1 MGYILTDS
9 SDNERNEEP
18 WSTPDHLENVYESG
32 QSEERDEDDRRN
44 SRRII
49 VVEGICGVVGHGF
62 GCLNWVKEK
71 SLLKSKD
78 NIETEGYVD
87 WINKVYVEIYRRFY
101 IYLTIARLRI
111 FCKI

>member
-62 GCLNWVKEK
+62 GCLN
-71 SLLKSKD
+71 SLSKSKES
-78 NIETEGYVD
+78 IKTEGYVD
-87 WINKVYVEIYRRFY
+87 WINKVYVEIYGRFY
-101 IYLTIARLRI
+101 IYLTIVLLRI